1 MRIQD
6 NKKRMITAFEALKSK
21 GFKRGKYTLYTEGQ
35 KVRNQT
41 VDELIDLYKK
51 MNKRREKL

>member
-1 MRIQD
+1 MRLQ
-6 NKKRMITAFEALKSK
+6 NNEKRMITAFEALKSK
-21 GFKRGKYTLYTEGQ
+21 GFKRGKYTLFTEGQ

-41 VDELIDLYKK
+41 VDELVTLFKK